1 MFIILFAIITVNR
14 EYLCH
19 RVFKKLTFN
28 SSQKN
33 FIEIT
38 SDIKRELETL
48 NMQNGLINLSVLHTS
63 CSLLIQENADPSVQ
77 LDIKNFLEEIAP
89 EKNYIHSSEGAD
101 DMPAHLKSLLTQTH
115 ISLSFKDKKLILGTW
130 QGIFLLEHRVSDK
143 IDKCSTTFY
152 R

>member
-1 MFIILFAIITVNR
+1 MPQ
-14 EYLCH
+14 
-19 RVFKKLTFN
+19 VFKKLTFN

-38 SDIKRELETL
+38 SDVKRELEKL
-48 NMQNGLINLSVLHTS
+48 NLQNGLINISVLHTS
-63 CSLLIQENADPSVQ
+63 CSLLVQENADPSVQ
-77 LDIKNFLEEIAP
+77 FDIKNFLEEIAP

-115 ISLSFKDKKLILGTW
+115 ISLSFKDQKLILGTW

-143 IDKCSTTFY
+143 VRHVQLHFIGD
-152 R
+152 

>member
-1 MFIILFAIITVNR
+1 MPQ
-14 EYLCH
+14 
-19 RVFKKLTFN
+19 VFKKLTFN
-28 SSQKN
+28 SSRKN

-38 SDIKRELETL
+38 SDIKRELDTL
-48 NMQNGLINLSVLHTS
+48 KMQNGLVNISVLHTS

-143 IDKCSTTFY
+143 IRTVQLHFIGD
-152 R
+152 

>member
-1 MFIILFAIITVNR
+1 MPQ
-14 EYLCH
+14 
-19 RVFKKLTFN
+19 VFKKLTFS

-38 SDIKRELETL
+38 SDIKKELEIL
-48 NMQNGLINLSVLHTS
+48 DMQNGLINLSVLHTS

-115 ISLSFKDKKLILGTW
+115 ISLSFKNKKLILGTW

-143 IDKCSTTFY
+143 IRHVQLHFIGD
-152 R
+152 

>member
-1 MFIILFAIITVNR
+1 MPQ
-14 EYLCH
+14 
-19 RVFKKLTFN
+19 VFKKLTFN
-28 SSQKN
+28 SSRKN

-38 SDIKRELETL
+38 IDIKRELDTL
-48 NMQNGLINLSVLHTS
+48 NMQNGLVNISVLHTS

-143 IDKCSTTFY
+143 IRQIQLHFIGD
-152 R
+152 

>member
-1 MFIILFAIITVNR
+1 MPQ
-14 EYLCH
+14 
-19 RVFKKLTFN
+19 VFKKLRFN
-28 SSQKN
+28 TSQKN

-38 SDIKRELETL
+38 SDIKRELDTL
-48 NMQNGLINLSVLHTS
+48 NMQNGLINISVLHTS

-143 IDKCSTTFY
+143 IRNVQLHFIGD
-152 R
+152 

>member
-1 MFIILFAIITVNR
+1 MPQ
-14 EYLCH
+14 
-19 RVFKKLTFN
+19 VFKKLTFN

-38 SDIKRELETL
+38 SDIKRELDTL
-48 NMQNGLINLSVLHTS
+48 NMQNGLVNISVLHTS

-143 IDKCSTTFY
+143 IRHVQLHFIGD
-152 R
+152 

>member
-1 MFIILFAIITVNR
+1 MPQ
-14 EYLCH
+14 
-19 RVFKKLTFN
+19 VFKKLTFS

-38 SDIKRELETL
+38 SNIQRELKTL
-48 NMQNGLINLSVLHTS
+48 NMQNGLINISVLHTS

-143 IDKCSTTFY
+143 IRQIQLHFIGD
-152 R
+152 

>member
-1 MFIILFAIITVNR
+1 MPQ
-14 EYLCH
+14 
-19 RVFKKLTFN
+19 VFKKLTFN

-48 NMQNGLINLSVLHTS
+48 NMQNGLINISVLHTS

-143 IDKCSTTFY
+143 IRHVQLHFIGD
-152 R
+152 